1 MKQLTAFII
10 LIVVLFGCQKTVIKQ
25 IEPTI
30 IYLTDTVYIDTCD
43 SEFIRKIGQIE
54 SGNTDSITGDSGRGK
69 GRFQI
74 YNICVKGSG
83 LHDLLG
89 YSHNDMFNHKK
100 SVHVFW
106 ATMGIFCHTYA
117 QKHGHYPTYEQ
128 LARMWC
134 GGPEGYKK
142 NATLNYLHKFKQQ

>member
-1 MKQLTAFII
+1 MKQLTGFLI
-10 LIVVLFGCQKTVIKQ
+10 LIAVLFSCKQQPLKQ
-25 IEPTI
+25 IEPII
-30 IYLTDTVYIDTCD
+30 IYLTDTVYVDTCD

-54 SGNTDSITGDSGRGK
+54 TGNTDSLTEINGHGK

-83 LHDLLG
+83 LTDLLG
-89 YSHNDMFNHKK
+89 YSHNDMFNAEK
-100 SVHVFW
+100 SKHVFW

>member
-1 MKQLTAFII
+1 MKQIIGFII
-10 LIVVLFGCQKTVIKQ
+10 LCFI
-25 IEPTI
+25 I
-30 IYLTDTVYIDTCD
+30 IYCQQPKPKAEIKIKIVEKIVYRDTCD

-54 SGNTDSITGDSGRGK
+54 TGNTDSLTEINGHGK

-83 LHDLLG
+83 LTDLLG
-89 YSHNDMFNHKK
+89 YSHNDMFNAEK
-100 SVHVFW
+100 SKHVFW

-117 QKHGHYPTYEQ
+117 QKHGHYPNYEQ

>member
-1 MKQLTAFII
+1 MKYLTLLITLTA
-10 LIVVLFGCQKTVIKQ
+10 LFSCQKPEPTVIVK
-25 IEPTI
+25 TI
-30 IYLTDTVYIDTCD
+30 TIYRDTCD

-54 SGNTDSITGDSGRGK
+54 SGNTDNAKSKHGYGRY
-69 GRFQI
+69 QI

-83 LHDLLG
+83 MTDLLG
-89 YSHNDMFNHKK
+89 YSHDDMFNAEK
-100 SVHVFW
+100 SKHVFW

-117 QKHGHYPTYEQ
+117 QKHGHYPNYEE

-142 NATLNYLHKFKQQ
+142 NATLNYLHKFKTL

>member
-10 LIVVLFGCQKTVIKQ
+10 LIAVLFGCKQTPTKQ

-30 IYLTDTVYIDTCD
+30 IYLTDTVYVDTCD

-89 YSHNDMFNHKK
+89 YSHNDMFNKEK

-106 ATMGIFCHTYA
+106 ATMGIFCYSYA
-117 QKHGHYPTYEQ
+117 QKHGKYPSYED

>member
-10 LIVVLFGCQKTVIKQ
+10 LVTVLFSCQQPEPTVIVK
-25 IEPTI
+25 TI
-30 IYLTDTVYIDTCD
+30 TIYRDTCD

-54 SGNTDSITGDSGRGK
+54 SGNTDNAKSQHGYGRY
-69 GRFQI
+69 QI

-83 LHDLLG
+83 MTDLLG
-89 YSHNDMFNHKK
+89 YSHADMFNHEK
-100 SVHVFW
+100 SQHVFW

-117 QKHGHYPTYEQ
+117 QKHGKYPTYEE

-134 GGPEGYKK
+134 GGSEGYKS
-142 NATLNYLHKFKQQ
+142 NATLNYLHKFRTL